1 MIHKVIL
8 PKLGQTMVGG
18 QIETW
23 HKAEG
28 DAIALGDV
36 LFEMTTDKATQE
48 VEAMAAGTLLKVF
61 SAPGDEVAVNEIV
74 ALIAIAGESEVAI
87 PAEFENYRP
96 KSPAEVAPETG
107 ASQPATGT
115 ATPPKQAVTAPAVAA
130 QPKTAVAQTPQAVSD
145 HVAPTMPAPFD
156 FPNIPP
162 NGRVF
167 ASPRAKR
174 LARELKVPHH
184 ILNGSGPAGRIVEA
198 DVRAYVDAV
207 VNGRT
212 VTPAAWT
219 RAQQR
224 SVDLRFVEGGGLG
237 GRVERADVENARPSH
252 AHGGHE
258 RIELTSMRRAI
269 AERMTYSN
277 AAIPQYQLTSW
288 VNMEAAQALRA
299 AAKTDGRPFTITDLI
314 LAACARGIIGVPQMG
329 DLFSGDHII
338 RRHQIHIG
346 LAVALEPPGSGL
358 IAPVI
363 RDVDRLKLDDVAL
376 QRQELV
382 KRARAGRLK
391 PDEYSGGIFT
401 VSNLGGFAVD
411 SFAAVVQP
419 GEAGIMAVGAIAPR
433 PVVEDDALCIR
444 HTMSLTLSA
453 DHRVVDGADGA
464 RFLQLVKDALEAPG
478 ALDG

>member
-8 PKLGQTMVGG
+8 PKLGQTMSGG
-18 QIETW
+18 RIETW

-28 DAIALGDV
+28 DAVALGDV

-61 SAPGDEVAVNEIV
+61 AAPGDEVAVNEIV
-74 ALIAIAGESEVAI
+74 ALIAGESEAAI

-96 KSPAEVAPETG
+96 KSPAEVAPATG
-107 ASQPATGT
+107 ASQPASGASFQLAQESASKML
-115 ATPPKQAVTAPAVAA
+115 ATQAR
-130 QPKTAVAQTPQAVSD
+130 TPQAVSG
-145 HVAPTMPAPFD
+145 HVTPTMPAPFD

-184 ILNGSGPAGRIVEA
+184 ILNGSGPGGRIVEA

-219 RAQQR
+219 RARQR
-224 SVDLRFVEGGGLG
+224 SVDLRFVKGRGPG

-252 AHGGHE
+252 AHGGQE

-288 VNMEAAQALRA
+288 VNMEAARALRA

-346 LAVALEPPGSGL
+346 LAVALEPPGTGSGSGSGL
-358 IAPVI
+358 IVPVI
-363 RDVDRLKLDDVAL
+363 RDLDRLELDEVAL

-391 PDEYSGGIFT
+391 SDEYSGGIFT
-401 VSNLGGFAVD
+401 VSNLGGYDVD

-419 GEAGIMAVGAIAPR
+419 GEAGILAVGAIAPR
-433 PVVEDDALCIR
+433 PVVEDGALCIR